1 MPPGRSNGGEIGT
14 RSATAARAYS
24 CATSGSTEPT
34 DLQSPFELWPHGP
47 EHGAEHGAELP
58 RRASG
63 ICGGGRPGPESVRRQ
78 AAPEAAPGSELRHR
92 QDGALTMLPH
102 WYCHGV
108 LLQVSRGLVLTCG

>member
-1 MPPGRSNGGEIGT
+1 MGRSMG
-14 RSATAARAYS
+14 RSCRGAPLAY
-24 CATSGSTEPT
+24 A
-34 DLQSPFELWPHGP
+34 
-47 EHGAEHGAELP
+47 
-58 RRASG
+58 
-63 ICGGGRPGPESVRRQ
+63 GGGRPGPERVRRQ